1 MDGMQMMMKA
11 LGVDPN
17 AIMQAAG
24 TFQEG
29 LKKVM
34 DDLATI
40 KAQQAEILSRLEPR
54 VTLIGPD
61 VLVQNDTDK
70 YQAVSNG

>member
-40 KAQQAEILSRLEPR
+40 KAQQEEILSYMRSYQPK
-54 VTLIGPD
+54 
-61 VLVQNDTDK
+61 VQTSA
-70 YQAVSNG
+70 AVVDLTHNTIALGG

>member
-11 LGVDPN
+11 LGVDPA

-34 DDLATI
+34 DDLETI
-40 KAQQAEILSRLEPR
+40 KAQQQLILHHLSERYPTELDAKE
-54 VTLIGPD
+54 D
-61 VLVQNDTDK
+61 DTFK
-70 YQAVSNG
+70 AISHG